1 MLEDKTMV
9 RVTNRDNGRVGYVI
23 PDLGNLHRVF
33 ESGESKDV
41 SMQEL
46 RKLSWLPGGKDI
58 LENYLVLD
66 NKDAISELLGE
77 VEPEYHYT
85 EDDVKVLLLTGSL
98 DALKDCLD
106 FAPEGTIN
114 LVKKLAVELEINDI
128 LKRQAILEKTGFN
141 VNTAI
146 MVNHETSE
154 EGDSEEKTRRVAVN
168 TPGETA
174 STGRRTVVQPTSKYK
189 VTSIK

>member
-114 LVKKLAVELEINDI
+114 LVKILAVELEINDI

-168 TPGETA
+168 TPGETT

>member
-85 EDDVKVLLLTGSL
+85 EEDVKVLLLTGSL

-168 TPGETA
+168 TPAETA
-174 STGRRTVVQPTSKYK
+174 STGRRTAVQPTSKYK

>member
-168 TPGETA
+168 APG
-174 STGRRTVVQPTSKYK
+174 
-189 VTSIK
+189 

>member
-168 TPGETA
+168 TPAETA
-174 STGRRTVVQPTSKYK
+174 STGRRTAVQPTSKYK

>member
-168 TPGETA
+168 TPGETT

>member
-154 EGDSEEKTRRVAVN
+154 EGDSEEKTRRVAVS
-168 TPGETA
+168 TPAETA
-174 STGRRTVVQPTSKYK
+174 STGRRTAVQPTSKYK